1 MDYLVSVIV
10 PVHNTADYL
19 PKCVES
25 IQKQSLKAIEIILVE
40 NNSTD
45 NSAALCDR
53 YAASDERIK
62 VLHLEEA
69 NASKARN
76 SGLAVASAACIGF
89 VDSDDYIE
97 PTMYEELWNAMRQY
111 GVDIAY
117 ANFQTEYLDGKIV
130 CGEQNT
136 GKVLVR
142 TSMDVLRDMM
152 VDKLNCSS
160 CTKLYKRSV
169 FSSRLFPEDNLYED
183 RIVMHH
189 WVLKAGNLAWIDRT
203 FYHYV
208 ERSSSTCHT
217 VTPLNRYHY
226 FKAEFS
232 RIRFLDE
239 QPVFT
244 GYELQEARNRLIRI
258 CFFTFC
264 EYVNLVKPACFQKQI
279 SEMRGMLKQLLKYPP
294 AEMERMYRKR
304 IKRIVYWWPFY
315 YWRHFT

>member
-10 PVHNTADYL
+10 PVHNTAAYL

-25 IQKQSLKAIEIILVE
+25 IRKQSLKEIEIILVE

-45 NSAALCDR
+45 DSAILCDQYAAL
-53 YAASDERIK
+53 DERIK
-62 VLHLEEA
+62 VLHLAEA

-76 SGLAVASAACIGF
+76 AGLAVASAACIGF

-97 PTMYEELWNAMRQY
+97 PTMYEELWNAMCQY

-117 ANFQTEYLDGKIV
+117 ANFQTEYLDGQIA
-130 CGEQNT
+130 CSELNT

-142 TSMDVLRDMM
+142 SSTDVLRDMM
-152 VDKLNCSS
+152 LDKLNCSS

-169 FSSRLFPEDNLYED
+169 FSSQLFPEDNMYED

-189 WVLKAGNLAWIDRT
+189 WVLKAGKLVWIDRT

-208 ERSSSTCHT
+208 ERSSSTCHN

-232 RIRFLDE
+232 RILFMEE
-239 QPVFT
+239 QPLFA
-244 GYELQEARNRLIRI
+244 GDELLEARNRLIRI
-258 CFFTFC
+258 CFYTFE
-264 EYVNLVKPACFQKQI
+264 EYVKLVKPACFQKQI

-294 AEMERMYRKR
+294 KEIERLYRNR

-315 YWRHFT
+315 YWRHFS